1 MFGITH
7 NDFMAMAEVS
17 RLTVRGIGLF
27 TMGYC
32 VVVIIAAFILAWFMQ
47 DAFEFD
53 DGDVA

>member
-1 MFGITH
+1 
-7 NDFMAMAEVS
+7 MAEVS